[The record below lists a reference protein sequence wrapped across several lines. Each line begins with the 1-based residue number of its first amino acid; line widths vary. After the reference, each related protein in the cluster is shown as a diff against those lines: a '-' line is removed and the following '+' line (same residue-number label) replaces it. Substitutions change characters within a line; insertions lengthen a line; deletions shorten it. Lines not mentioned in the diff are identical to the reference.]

1 MKIIMENKIK
11 NTLAKSYLS
20 LLKAKT
26 MKEGLIFSE
35 VNLADYSI
43 EELLN
48 LIEITA
54 KSLQREKSL
63 EKSLK
68 ELENDIKDI
77 PLDYSL

>member
-1 MKIIMENKIK
+1 
-11 NTLAKSYLS
+11 
-20 LLKAKT
+20 
-26 MKEGLIFSE
+26 MKEGLILSE

-48 LIEITA
+48 LIETTA
-54 KSLQREKSL
+54 KSLQHEKSL

-77 PLDYSL
+77 PLNYSL

>member
-1 MKIIMENKIK
+1 MENKIK

-63 EKSLK
+63 K

>member
-1 MKIIMENKIK
+1 MENKIK

-26 MKEGLIFSE
+26 MKEGLILSE

-63 EKSLK
+63 K

>member
-1 MKIIMENKIK
+1 MENKIK
-11 NTLAKSYLS
+11 NALAKSYLS
-20 LLKAKT
+20 LLKTKT
-26 MKEGLIFSE
+26 IKEGLILSE

-48 LIEITA
+48 LIETTA
-54 KSLQREKSL
+54 KSLQHEKSL

>member
-1 MKIIMENKIK
+1 MENKIK

-20 LLKAKT
+20 LLKAKI
-26 MKEGLIFSE
+26 MKEGLILSE

-48 LIEITA
+48 LIETTA

-68 ELENDIKDI
+68 ELKNDIKDI

>member
-1 MKIIMENKIK
+1 MENKIK

-20 LLKAKT
+20 LLKAKA
-26 MKEGLIFSE
+26 MKEEEIFTGIDLT
-35 VNLADYSI
+35 NYSS

-48 LIEITA
+48 LIETTA
-54 KSLQREKSL
+54 KSFPREKPL

-77 PLDYSL
+77 PLDYIL

>member
-20 LLKAKT
+20 LLKAKI
-26 MKEGLIFSE
+26 MKEGLILSE

-63 EKSLK
+63 K
-68 ELENDIKDI
+68 ELKNDIKNI

>member
-26 MKEGLIFSE
+26 MKEGLILSE

-63 EKSLK
+63 K
-68 ELENDIKDI
+68 ELKNDIKDI

>member
-1 MKIIMENKIK
+1 
-11 NTLAKSYLS
+11 
-20 LLKAKT
+20 

>member
-1 MKIIMENKIK
+1 MENKIK

-26 MKEGLIFSE
+26 MKEGLILSE

-63 EKSLK
+63 K
-68 ELENDIKDI
+68 ELKNDIKDI